1 MAKSSA
7 KMITTFNLHK
17 MATSLNKVISD
28 TLNVHGKR
36 VNKDIQDGL
45 KAGKDV
51 DDASF
56 EPLSENTKR
65 TGGNKPLVRSGN
77 MGETRVKQST
87 PGNEPVY
94 EIEMVGVSKAVG
106 RKEGGK
112 VYGAFHNTGYTN
124 SSDAW
129 FPGAKVPQRKWF
141 GISVRMAPGSDA
153 YKKYELERHLRIKS
167 AFKKFGK

>member
-1 MAKSSA
+1 MAKGA
-7 KMITTFNLHK
+7 KMTTTFDLNK
-17 MATSLNKVISD
+17 MASKLNKVISD

-51 DDASF
+51 DDANF

-65 TGGNKPLVRSGN
+65 TGGKKPLVRSGN

-94 EIEMVGVSKAVG
+94 EIKMVGKSSRTG
-106 RKEGGK
+106 NI
-112 VYGAFHNTGYTN
+112 YGAFHNTGYTN
-124 SSDAW
+124 SSNAR

-141 GISVRMAPGSDA
+141 GISVRMAPGSPA

-167 AFKKFGK
+167 AFKKFGI

>member
-7 KMITTFNLHK
+7 KLFTTFDLKK
-17 MATSLNKVISD
+17 MANRLNKVISD
-28 TLNVHGKR
+28 SLNVHGKR

-45 KAGKDV
+45 KAGKDLN
-51 DDASF
+51 DSSF

-65 TGGNKPLVRSGN
+65 TGGSKPLVRSGTL
-77 MGETRVKQST
+77 GQTRVKQST
-87 PGNEPVY
+87 PGKEPVY
-94 EIEMVGVSKAVG
+94 EIRMVGKSG
-106 RKEGGK
+106 RTGEI
-112 VYGAFHNTGYTN
+112 YGAFHNTGYTN
-124 SSDAW
+124 SPKAR

-167 AFKKFGK
+167 AFKKFGI

>member
-1 MAKSSA
+1 MARASA
-7 KMITTFNLHK
+7 RMIAKFDLHK

-56 EPLSENTKR
+56 QTLSDNTKS
-65 TGGNKPLVRSGN
+65 TGGNKPLVRSGKL
-77 MGETRVKQST
+77 GETTVKQSS
-87 PGNEPVY
+87 PGKSPVY
-94 EIEMVGVSKAVG
+94 EIRMVGKSSRTG
-106 RKEGGK
+106 NI
-112 VYGAFHNTGYTN
+112 YGAFHNTGYTN
-124 SSDAW
+124 SPKAR
-129 FPGAKVPQRKWF
+129 FPGAEVPQRKWF

-153 YKKYELERHLRIKS
+153 YKKYQLERHLRIKL
-167 AFKKFGK
+167 AFKKFGM

>member
-7 KMITTFNLHK
+7 KIITTFNLHK

-45 KAGKDV
+45 KAGKDLN
-51 DDASF
+51 DASF

-65 TGGNKPLVRSGN
+65 TGGNKPLVRSGKL
-77 MGETRVKQST
+77 GETTVKQST
-87 PGNEPVY
+87 PGKAPVY
-94 EIEMVGVSKAVG
+94 EIKMVGKSNRTG
-106 RKEGGK
+106 NI
-112 VYGAFHNTGYTN
+112 YGAFHNTGYTN
-124 SSDAW
+124 SPDAR
-129 FPGAKVPQRKWF
+129 FPGAKVPQREWF
-141 GISVRMAPGSDA
+141 GVSVRMAPGSPA

-167 AFKKFGK
+167 AFKKFG

>member
-1 MAKSSA
+1 MARASA
-7 KMITTFNLHK
+7 RMIAKFDLHK

-56 EPLSENTKR
+56 QTLSDNTKS
-65 TGGNKPLVRSGN
+65 TGGNKPLVRSGKL
-77 MGETRVKQST
+77 GETTVKQSS
-87 PGNEPVY
+87 PGKSPVY
-94 EIEMVGVSKAVG
+94 EIRMVGKSSRTG
-106 RKEGGK
+106 NI
-112 VYGAFHNTGYTN
+112 YGAFHNTGYTN
-124 SSDAW
+124 SPKAR
-129 FPGAKVPQRKWF
+129 FPGAEVPQRKWF

-153 YKKYELERHLRIKS
+153 YKKYQLERHLRIKS
-167 AFKKFGK
+167 AFKKFGM

>member
-1 MAKSSA
+1 MAKGT
-7 KMITTFNLHK
+7 KMVTTFDLNK
-17 MATSLNKVISD
+17 MASRLNKVISD

-51 DDASF
+51 NDASF

-65 TGGNKPLVRSGN
+65 TGGKKPLVRSGN
-77 MGETRVKQST
+77 MGETRVKQSK
-87 PGNEPVY
+87 PGKEPVY
-94 EIEMVGVSKAVG
+94 EIRMVGKSSRTG
-106 RKEGGK
+106 NQ
-112 VYGAFHNTGYTN
+112 YGAFHNTGYTN
-124 SSDAW
+124 SPNAR

-141 GISVRMAPGSDA
+141 GESVRVAPGSDV
-153 YKKYELERHLRIKS
+153 YKKYQLERGLRIKS

>member
-1 MAKSSA
+1 MARASA
-7 KMITTFNLHK
+7 RMIAKFDLHK

-56 EPLSENTKR
+56 QTLSDNTKS
-65 TGGNKPLVRSGN
+65 TGGNKPLVRSGKL
-77 MGETRVKQST
+77 GETTVKQSS
-87 PGNEPVY
+87 PGKSPVY
-94 EIEMVGVSKAVG
+94 EIQMVGESSRTG
-106 RKEGGK
+106 NI
-112 VYGAFHNTGYTN
+112 YGAFHNTGYTN
-124 SSDAW
+124 SPNAR

-141 GISVRMAPGSDA
+141 GVSVRMAPGSPA